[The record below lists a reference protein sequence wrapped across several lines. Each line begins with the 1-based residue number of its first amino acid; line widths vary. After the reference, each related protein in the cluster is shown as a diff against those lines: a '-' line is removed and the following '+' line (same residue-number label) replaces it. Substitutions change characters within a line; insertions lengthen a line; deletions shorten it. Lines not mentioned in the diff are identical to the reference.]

1 MFEDHISQ
9 KVSVH
14 CKDLKGIPHKVIKGN
29 MLFPRSRKKKKMT
42 NITLIT
48 EQDRTAC
55 SVNSKSH
62 PEKVHPQF
70 YFEWTGKRGNCLH
83 CSQYGESATLLLLN
97 VVCLDTIFP
106 KVCKKFCLCFYFTL
120 FYEIKVVEY
129 FLFSILPSFII
140 FFYRQGIL
148 F

>member
-1 MFEDHISQ
+1 
-9 KVSVH
+9 
-14 CKDLKGIPHKVIKGN
+14 
-29 MLFPRSRKKKKMT
+29 MT

-106 KVCKKFCLCFYFTL
+106 KVCKKFCLCFYLWNKSGWIFLVFYPPL
-120 FYEIKVVEY
+120 FH
-129 FLFSILPSFII
+129 LF

-148 F
+148 FWAEQALIKNIKLLNSFLRHFSYSNTNILHKMFRRYFPSLC

>member
-1 MFEDHISQ
+1 
-9 KVSVH
+9 
-14 CKDLKGIPHKVIKGN
+14 
-29 MLFPRSRKKKKMT
+29 MT

-106 KVCKKFCLCFYFTL
+106 KVCKKFCLCFYL
-120 FYEIKVVEY
+120 
-129 FLFSILPSFII
+129 
-140 FFYRQGIL
+140 
-148 F
+148 